1 MNQVRE
7 FFVVKSAL
15 TKFLK
20 KQNLKLSVRNMSII
34 PIVDKNRS
42 LSVKVDTN
50 INRQI
55 SEIDKSR
62 SQNFLWLSIL
72 IDFWC

>member
-7 FFVVKSAL
+7 FFVVKSVL

-34 PIVDKNRS
+34 PIVHKNRS
-42 LSVKVDTN
+42 LSIKVDTN

-55 SEIDKSR
+55 
-62 SQNFLWLSIL
+62 
-72 IDFWC
+72 

>member
-42 LSVKVDTN
+42 LSVKVDTK

-62 SQNFLWLSIL
+62 SQNFL
-72 IDFWC
+72 

>member
-7 FFVVKSAL
+7 FFVVKSVL

-34 PIVDKNRS
+34 PTVDKNRS
-42 LSVKVDTN
+42 LSIKVDTN

-62 SQNFLWLSIL
+62 SQNFL
-72 IDFWC
+72 

>member
-7 FFVVKSAL
+7 FFVVKSVL

-42 LSVKVDTN
+42 LSVKVDTK

-62 SQNFLWLSIL
+62 SQNFLWLAIL

>member
-7 FFVVKSAL
+7 FFVVKSVL

-62 SQNFLWLSIL
+62 SQNFL
-72 IDFWC
+72 